1 MLKVLGLKVPK
12 RKATKDKLIN
22 LIISLFHI
30 KLNYN
35 DTSNLLLYPYVY
47 VLVESSQMCVS
58 SQSIPL
64 NSAGSSE
71 IVTEGN
77 YILDFVARS
86 SYLLD
91 RQVSS
96 CFSCPN
102 LPYLYETCPIKVW
115 SIFGGYYVS
124 YSIALLFPD
133 KSLVYLIHYLRVYTL
148 AHSCL
153 IKV

>member
-1 MLKVLGLKVPK
+1 MLKVLGLKIPK
-12 RKATKDKLIN
+12 RKATKDKLVN

-77 YILDFVARS
+77 YILDFVARN

-96 CFSCPN
+96 LIFFLSPSVCHAQ
-102 LPYLYETCPIKVW
+102 TCPI
-115 SIFGGYYVS
+115 YVKPARAKCNLFLVGIMS
-124 YSIALLFPD
+124 FNQKSFYSLY
-133 KSLVYLIHYLRVYTL
+133 KSLICRHTCPFMPV
-148 AHSCL
+148 
-153 IKV
+153 